1 MIALIRFFKKIVKDS
16 YTIISN
22 MKIENDIKLDFSD
35 VLFRPKRST
44 LSSRSEVSLERK
56 FTFKHSKQS
65 WYGVPIISSNM
76 DTISNVDMFK
86 VLSKY
91 KCLTCFHKYIDV
103 NDNVEIRPNLMSP
116 KISLANLNT

>member
-1 MIALIRFFKKIVKDS
+1 
-16 YTIISN
+16 

-76 DTISNVDMFK
+76 DTISNIDMFNTEQVNGMEQFNVSELNSIYQFRNAIILFI
-86 VLSKY
+86 VLDSSVY
-91 KCLTCFHKYIDV
+91 RIEGEGGDGGWDHL
-103 NDNVEIRPNLMSP
+103 
-116 KISLANLNT
+116 